1 MNATGLGVL
10 VRDAFSGLTS
20 FMNGKAWMRSMVTVA
35 LLYNFLKDGTNIFED
50 ISQYLSG
57 PPNR

>member
-20 FMNGKAWMRSMVTVA
+20 FMKDKAWMRSMVTVA

-57 PPNR
+57 TPNR